1 MSTVKQKYLKDENGS
16 KISPITSGDSVF
28 DKTNNPIT
36 EWTSN
41 NGYVGSLAG
50 WYKFPNGKLIIQWG
64 QQSLTP
70 DNNWIQEGND
80 YYKDVPLYKEILGG
94 QPFAN
99 FFYVAGVDHV
109 GASLTQNPSTQKFN
123 SIRLRTK
130 VNPSTNSLIKIN
142 WFVIGVLS

>member
-64 QQSLTP
+64 QQNLTP

-99 FFYVAGVDHV
+99 FFYVAGVDV
-109 GASLTQNPSTQKFN
+109 CGASLLQKPN
-123 SIRLRTK
+123 SSNFYKIRLRVK
-130 VNPSTNSLIKIN
+130 VNPSTNSSIRIS

>member
-36 EWTSN
+36 EW
-41 NGYVGSLAG
+41 NGYEGSLAG
-50 WYKFPNGKLIIQWG
+50 WYIFPNGKMIIQWG

-80 YYKDVPLYKEILGG
+80 YYKDVSLYKEILGG

-99 FFYVAGVDHV
+99 FYYVAGVDFA
-109 GASLTQNPSTQKFN
+109 GASLLQKPN
-123 SIRLRTK
+123 SSNFYKIRLRTK
-130 VNPSTNSLIKIN
+130 VNPSTNLSIRIS

>member
-1 MSTVKQKYLKDENGS
+1 MNVKGKYLKDENGS
-16 KISPITSGDSVF
+16 KISPITSGDRVF

-36 EWTSN
+36 EWS
-41 NGYVGSLAG
+41 GYVGSLAG
-50 WYKFPNGKLIIQWG
+50 WYIFPNGKLIIQWG

-70 DNNWIQEGND
+70 DNNWIHEGND
-80 YYKDVPLYKEILGG
+80 YYKDVRLYKEIVGG

-99 FFYVAGVDHV
+99 FFYVAGVDFA
-109 GASLTQNPSTQKFN
+109 GASLIQKPSTQKFN

-130 VNPSTNSLIKIN
+130 VNPSTNSSIRIN